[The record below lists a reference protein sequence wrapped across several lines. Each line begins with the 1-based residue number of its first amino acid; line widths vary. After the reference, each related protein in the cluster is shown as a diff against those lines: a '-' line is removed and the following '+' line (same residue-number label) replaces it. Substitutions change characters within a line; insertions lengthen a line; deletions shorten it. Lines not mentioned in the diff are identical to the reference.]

1 MSEYI
6 ADGAALTHTAA
17 RIRAKTG
24 GTDPITWDAANG
36 FGDAVD
42 AISAGGETFYR
53 TAEGMAYT
61 PHEVWTAL
69 SKPLS
74 KFRNNL
80 FRGATELID
89 FEWDVGGNLGDL
101 YVFSDC
107 PKLVSVKLPKCTGM
121 WLGNTSC
128 FTSTNTALR
137 TVQLGSIGTPVVRMD
152 AGPFRLPG
160 PITLTL
166 FVDAETLDGVPA
178 LVKDNV
184 TKNWPANTTVIY
196 KKSTTGE
203 VIEG

>member
-6 ADGAALTHTAA
+6 ADGAALTHTAD

-24 GTDPITWDAANG
+24 GTDPITWDAAKG

-42 AISAGGETFYR
+42 AIPKGGETFYR

-61 PHEVWTAL
+61 QHEKWTAL
-69 SKPLS
+69 STPKS
-74 KFRNNL
+74 EFRSNL

-89 FEWDVGGNLGDL
+89 FEWDVGGNLGKL
-101 YVFSDC
+101 YVFYDC

-121 WLGNTSC
+121 WQGNTNC
-128 FTSTNTALR
+128 FNKADTALR
-137 TVQLGSIGTPVVRMD
+137 TVQLGSIGTPVIRMD
-152 AGPFRLPG
+152 AGKFNPPG

-166 FVDAETLDGVPA
+166 FVDAETLDDIPA

-184 TKNWPANTTVIY
+184 PKNWPANTTVIY
-196 KKSTTGE
+196 KNSTTGE